1 MAIEVA
7 PLPVPSTA
15 DASKLKDFG
24 REVKGVNPGALSP
37 EEFQEIHDLLYKVCT
52 ISLTADR
59 VAQLH
64 AALSTVLCSSA
75 MSRSPRSSSTP

>member
-52 ISLTADR
+52 ISLN
-59 VAQLH
+59 
-64 AALSTVLCSSA
+64 C
-75 MSRSPRSSSTP
+75 